1 MNYFDFSTVYTAFW
15 TSNLLLMLI
24 AVMICNKKVMINAG
38 YKLITIFLVLTA
50 IRFMLPF
57 EVPFAT
63 SIPLPQGISR
73 ISVFLFTPLFAIRD
87 MDVTPMNMIL
97 LIWLLGV
104 IVQGYR
110 CYRSNYGMYM
120 YIFTHGKNVT
130 KDPHYGELMKEICG
144 KQASSFSIFEVEN
157 LETPFIFGLFRP
169 FILVP
174 AGYESS
180 DRELRYIL
188 MHEVSHFRRRDL
200 LTKFLVQLLSIIYWW
215 NPFGYMLRDQ
225 TDLVLEMRID
235 DVVAGLNKEEMTEY
249 LDYLLNLAEYQDE
262 LFDLFPMGN
271 IIAMSKGHKKVLTKR
286 FQMLTQGKRKKKNW
300 VLNLLLICLVG
311 SIYIL
316 SYLFALEAYNSISDV
331 DKEAIR
337 INQLSSFLID
347 NGDGTYDLY
356 FSNYKLE
363 TINSL
368 EHYSE
373 DIPIFT
379 REEFEHAQQKTAD

>member
-24 AVMICNKKVMINAG
+24 AVIICNKKVMINAG
-38 YKLITIFLVLTA
+38 YKLITIFLGLTA

-87 MDVTPMNMIL
+87 VDVTPMQLIL

-110 CYRSNYGMYM
+110 CYRSNRGMYL
-120 YIFTHGKNVT
+120 YLFTYGRNVT
-130 KDPHYGELMKEICG
+130 KDPCYEELMKEICG
-144 KQASSFSIFEVEN
+144 KQASAFSIFEVEN
-157 LETPFIFGLFRP
+157 LKTPLIFGLFRP
-169 FILVP
+169 YLLIP
-174 AGYESS
+174 ADYDCT
-180 DRELRYIL
+180 DRELRYVL
-188 MHEVSHFRRRDL
+188 MHEVSHFRHHDL

-215 NPFGYMLRDQ
+215 NPFGYMLCDQ

-235 DVVAGLNKEEMTEY
+235 DVVAGLNKEETTEY
-249 LDYLLNLAEYQDE
+249 LDYLLDLAEYQDA

-286 FQMLTQGKRKKKNW
+286 FQMLMQGKRKKNW
-300 VLNLLLICLVG
+300 VLNLLLICMVG

-316 SYLFALEAYNSISDV
+316 SYLYALEARASVSDIDKNAFPISSINSYI
-331 DKEAIR
+331 
-337 INQLSSFLID
+337 ID
-347 NGDGTYDLY
+347 NGNGTYDLY
-356 FSNYKLE
+356 LSDYKIE
-363 TINSL
+363 TLSSL
-368 EHYSE
+368 EYY
-373 DIPIFT
+373 DKNIPVYT
-379 REEFEHAQQKTAD
+379 REEFEHAKQKDTQ